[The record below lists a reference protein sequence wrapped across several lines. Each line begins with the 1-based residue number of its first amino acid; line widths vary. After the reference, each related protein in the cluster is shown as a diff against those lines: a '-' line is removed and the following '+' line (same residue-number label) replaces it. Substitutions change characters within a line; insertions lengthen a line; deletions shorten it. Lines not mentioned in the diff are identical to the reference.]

1 MDLTE
6 EKVSFDQMPTVVSEL
21 KQEISGLKTL
31 VRTLI
36 DADCGRKQE
45 KGSQSDTEVIT
56 TSSEFIIFAVMKNE
70 KPSVVKIHV

>member
-6 EKVSFDQMPTVVSEL
+6 EKVSFDQMPAVVSEL
-21 KQEISGLKTL
+21 KQEISGLETL
-31 VRTLI
+31 IHTLI

-56 TSSEFIIFAVMKNE
+56 PSSEFIIFAVMKNE

>member
-31 VRTLI
+31 VRTTQIYAKIVDENKRNEPLPTG
-36 DADCGRKQE
+36 AR
-45 KGSQSDTEVIT
+45 VL
-56 TSSEFIIFAVMKNE
+56 FAFYSAKL
-70 KPSVVKIHV
+70 